1 MTIKDVARELG
12 VSVSLVSKAFNDYD
26 DIGEEKKK
34 YIIEEAKKMG
44 YIPNVYAANLAR
56 KSNTKIALLMRVN
69 DDDQFID
76 EINMLFTA
84 TCFREIKNVDYEP
97 LVIFTELLESMSP
110 LQVLTYMQAQ
120 GIAGVIIY
128 GNADADYLS
137 ELLKDNKIKKVVID
151 EPLKNDST
159 SVITIDNEQAQ
170 YDIAKLM
177 CAPNSIKSIL
187 YIQGSQLTNVGVLR
201 NRGFERFMDE
211 FPDKLYVQV
220 DGKFFDEEAFDI
232 VMCSNEKFDAIV
244 CASDMM
250 AMGAVK
256 ACFKKGIYPIILGF
270 DGIKLIKYT
279 HMKIVTV
286 KQPFKLVAIN
296 SVKEVV
302 NLIKGSQ
309 SRIVCEEYEIIE
321 N

>member
-1 MTIKDVARELG
+1 MITIKDVARELG

-97 LVIFTELLESMSP
+97 LVIFTELLENMSP

-128 GNADADYLS
+128 GNADADYLT

-151 EPLKNDST
+151 EPIRNDST
-159 SVITIDNEQAQ
+159 SVITIDNEMAQ
-170 YDIAKLM
+170 YDIVKKL
-177 CAPNSIKSIL
+177 CSPNSIEDIL
-187 YIQGSQLTNVGVLR
+187 YIQGSQLTNVGRLR
-201 NRGFERFMDE
+201 NDGFERFMHE
-211 FPDKLYVQV
+211 FPDKKFVQ
-220 DGKFFDEEAFDI
+220 DRK
-232 VMCSNEKFDAIV
+232 
-244 CASDMM
+244 
-250 AMGAVK
+250 
-256 ACFKKGIYPIILGF
+256 
-270 DGIKLIKYT
+270 
-279 HMKIVTV
+279 
-286 KQPFKLVAIN
+286 
-296 SVKEVV
+296 SVV
-302 NLIKGSQ
+302 
-309 SRIVCEEYEIIE
+309 
-321 N
+321 